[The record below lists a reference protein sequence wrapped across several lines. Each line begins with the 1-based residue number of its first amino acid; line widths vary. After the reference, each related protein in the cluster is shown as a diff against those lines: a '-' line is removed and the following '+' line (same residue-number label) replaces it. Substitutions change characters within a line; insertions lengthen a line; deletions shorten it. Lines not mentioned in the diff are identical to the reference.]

1 MNLPQELL
9 EAVEAAIQSHGI
21 KDLAHATKKLS
32 DRYRRGLPSSFE
44 TDVDRLA
51 YLCTRMPAT
60 YAVMQ
65 RVFQERHTPLTSVV
79 DFGAGLGT
87 SLWALPQSV
96 TLHLIEHDPGL
107 IALGK
112 SLTKRGTWEASDFT
126 KLTDIPP
133 AQVYLFSYA
142 LTEIDPKLYPS
153 LMEKFFQSVEEEII
167 IIEPGTPAGFQRILA
182 LRTLFLKLGGH
193 LLAPCPHQAACPMEG
208 SNWCHF
214 SERLPRTPWHRM
226 LKEAEKGY
234 EDEKYS
240 YLIVSKKPFEK
251 CQRKKRILRV
261 PNKRR
266 GHILFE
272 LCTEE
277 GIQKKIIS
285 KKDKDNYKL
294 SKKLKWGDL
303 L

>member
-9 EAVEAAIQSHGI
+9 EAVEQAIQSHGA
-21 KDLAHATKKLS
+21 KDLAEAAKKLS
-32 DRYRRGLPSSFE
+32 DRYRKGLPSSFE
-44 TDVDRLA
+44 TDIDRLA
-51 YLCTRMPAT
+51 YLCTRLPAT

-65 RVFQERHTPLTSVV
+65 RVFQEREAPLTSVV

-87 SLWALPQSV
+87 SLWALPETTS
-96 TLHLIEHDPGL
+96 LHLIEHDPGL

-133 AQVYLFSYA
+133 AQVYLFSYS

-193 LLAPCPHQAACPMEG
+193 LLAPCPHQANCPMEG

-251 CQRKKRILRV
+251 CQRKKRILRI
-261 PNKRR
+261 PNKKR

-285 KKDKDNYKL
+285 KKDKENYKL